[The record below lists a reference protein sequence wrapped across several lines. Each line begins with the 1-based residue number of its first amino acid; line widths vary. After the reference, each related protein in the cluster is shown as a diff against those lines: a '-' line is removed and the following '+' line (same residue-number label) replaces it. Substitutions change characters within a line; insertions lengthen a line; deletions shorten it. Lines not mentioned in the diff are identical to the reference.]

1 MSEETKKSKITSPIA
16 MPASGHEETKRP
28 RNLSVNAMP
37 TDGFALCVDGKLKTK
52 YETAKDAM
60 TAASKLKHSYPVV
73 QVSVYDATERVY
85 TPVELQE

>member
-1 MSEETKKSKITSPIA
+1 MSLETKKPKNPTVNVA
-16 MPASGHEETKRP
+16 PANGPEETKRP
-28 RNLSVNAMP
+28 RNLSVNALP

-60 TAASKLKHSYPVV
+60 TAASKLKQSYPVV

-85 TPVELQE
+85 TPVELHE